1 MEPTTPTMSAPKKG
15 KGGLII
21 TILVIIIVVAAAI
34 WWTQKDNG
42 TGGSAVPVA
51 LTATPYSTASSTFS
65 IQFPEG
71 WNIDDAGQFGAL
83 VFAVSPTVEGGE
95 TSKFSTNINVTAEEV
110 EISSLDEYIDATLK
124 ALPQFLSN
132 YEKTEN
138 KTVTVGGVPARIIGG
153 KFTQGQ
159 LKLQNLQLV
168 TMKEGKAYVVTATAL
183 ESAWGKYEDL
193 LLASAMS
200 FQIK

>member
-1 MEPTTPTMSAPKKG
+1 MEPTTPTMSAPSKG

-21 TILVIIIVVAAAI
+21 TILIIIIVVAVAI
-34 WWTQKDNG
+34 WWTKKDG
-42 TGGSAVPVA
+42 STGGNAVPVA
-51 LTATPYSTASSTFS
+51 LAATPYATASSTFS

-71 WNIDDAGQFGAL
+71 WSIDDAGQFGAL

-95 TSKFSTNINVTAEEV
+95 DSKFSTNINVTAEEV

-132 YEKTEN
+132 YETTEN
-138 KTVTVGGVPARIIGG
+138 KTVTIGGVPARIIGG
-153 KFTQGQ
+153 KFTQGK
-159 LKLQNLQLV
+159 LELQNLQLI
-168 TMKEGKAYVVTATAL
+168 TLKDGKAYVVTATSL

-193 LLASAMS
+193 LVASAMS
-200 FQIK
+200 FLIK